1 MLHFRKLPDNILY
14 DVKFSM
20 IKVCNYKLLTTAFT
34 YNYVIL
40 KSIVFIFLDLKQ
52 IATVCSRPSKLLR
65 VERTGMLIIDSEIE
79 ILKLRI
85 LTEIELYLYF
95 GFPKY
100 VY

>member
-1 MLHFRKLPDNILY
+1 
-14 DVKFSM
+14 M
-20 IKVCNYKLLTTAFT
+20 IKVCNYKLLMTAFT

-65 VERTGMLIIDSEIE
+65 VERTGTLIIDSEIE
-79 ILKLRI
+79 IPKLRI

>member
-20 IKVCNYKLLTTAFT
+20 IKVCNYKLLMTAFT